1 MSKTPFMPLWVADF
15 MGKTSDLDAKET
27 GAYLLILMALW
38 TRGGTLP
45 DDQKKLQRIARVGRD
60 WPKVWDTIAH
70 YFTIEDGE
78 ISQQRLS
85 EELHKVNMKREVNAH
100 AGARGGRAK
109 ALKAKEQALAN
120 ATVSLKQPEPYPEER
135 DKSLSNARERADDRF
150 EEAWKAYQACPLK
163 AQQTKKLAKAQ
174 WPKAVKRAGG
184 AEPIL
189 KAIAAEV
196 AKRGRSD
203 EEFVPN
209 LPDMHRWL
217 SQDRWSDALETA
229 KSHTS
234 ATEISEDAWR
244 RMLLRW
250 HDSAAWPDYAGPK
263 PNETGCLV
271 PEPILTRYRDWAKDQ
286 AKQGEAA

>member
-1 MSKTPFMPLWVADF
+1 MSKTPFMPLWVSDF

-60 WPKVWDTIAH
+60 WPKVWDAISH
-70 YFTIEDGE
+70 YFTIADGE

-85 EELHKVNMKREVNAH
+85 EELHKVNMKREVNSH

-135 DKSLSNARERADDRF
+135 DKSLSKARDRADDFF
-150 EEAWKAYQACPLK
+150 EEAWKAYQAAPLK

-196 AKRGRSD
+196 AKRRQP

-217 SQDRWSDALETA
+217 SQDRWNDALEQA
-229 KSHTS
+229 QPEPV
-234 ATEISEDAWR
+234 AEIADDQWR
-244 RMLLRW
+244 RMLLAW
-250 HDSAAWPDYAGPK
+250 HEARSWPPYAGPQ
-263 PNETGCLV
+263 PGTEGCRV
-271 PEPILTRYRDWAKDQ
+271 PEPILERYLAWVAEQ
-286 AKQGEAA
+286 MEAAA